1 MHVSAEQCNVE
12 YISHLEDFALL
23 MHTITLCKKHDLKI
37 NAILDHLHIC
47 VFQHDMRCLR
57 WYPEKDTRVYVLI
70 SQVFIND
77 NK

>member
-1 MHVSAEQCNVE
+1 MSVLNNAMLNTFH
-12 YISHLEDFALL
+12 ISKILLYL

-47 VFQHDMRCLR
+47 VFQHDMRCLH
-57 WYPEKDTRVYVLI
+57 WYPEKDTFVYVLI
-70 SQVFIND
+70 NQVFIHD